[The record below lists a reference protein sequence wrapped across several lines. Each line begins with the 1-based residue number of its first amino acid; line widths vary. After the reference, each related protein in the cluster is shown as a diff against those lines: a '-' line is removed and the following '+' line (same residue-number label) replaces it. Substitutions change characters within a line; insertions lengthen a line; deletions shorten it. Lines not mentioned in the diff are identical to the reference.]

1 MVEREEWIRK
11 AEAVGKFG
19 HTAATS
25 EKGAHKG
32 MPLLKIALCEC
43 FSNFD
48 DGNRQGILD
57 IVTKWANREGHGL
70 PARDEGLG
78 QDARRCEV
86 RPCHGQADE
95 GQGRQG
101 TLPHL
106 GLRQRAHQG
115 GDG

>member
-57 IVTKWANREGHGL
+57 IVTKWANREWHGL
-70 PARDEGLG
+70 PTLVRDMRVAHDKAALEIFTNRNKEKE
-78 QDARRCEV
+78 RRRKTEK
-86 RPCHGQADE
+86 E
-95 GQGRQG
+95 E
-101 TLPHL
+101 
-106 GLRQRAHQG
+106 
-115 GDG
+115 